1 MVALESIIVL
11 DTIVLD
17 TIVAL
22 ESKYITRLHYQPL
35 DVILESK
42 IILDW
47 KINLKMDFSSYG
59 IITSISDFNK

>member
-1 MVALESIIVL
+1 MLSKVFVMVALESTIVL

-35 DVILESK
+35 DVSFTRFISVSLVIYK
-42 IILDW
+42 LVTGLY
-47 KINLKMDFSSYG
+47 LKAL
-59 IITSISDFNK
+59 